1 VGANRV
7 DVHLNRGRV
16 EVSGGPFDDIDVE
29 ASEGV
34 QVQRNHDRVRVNGN
48 DGDCVV
54 YAPPGTRVDI
64 HANRA
69 EVNVLGVASVSIHV
83 NEGDID
89 VADVDGKL
97 DIHANSLEL
106 AVDNVAGPI
115 DVHANRGDV
124 FMRVAPG
131 ERVRAD
137 LRTEKG
143 DVSNSVPSGSDV
155 VVKVRINRG
164 DITLVDDAR

>member
-1 VGANRV
+1 MGANRV
-7 DVHLNRGRV
+7 DVHINRGRV

-34 QVQRNHDRVRVNGN
+34 QVQRHHDRVKVNGN

-54 YAPPGTRVDI
+54 YAPAETRVDI

-69 EVNVLGVASVSIHV
+69 EVNVLGVARVSIHV

-97 DIHANSLEL
+97 DVHANSLEL

-124 FMRVAPG
+124 FLRVAPG

-143 DVSNSVPSGSDV
+143 DVANSVASGDDV
-155 VVKVRINRG
+155 LVKVRLNRG